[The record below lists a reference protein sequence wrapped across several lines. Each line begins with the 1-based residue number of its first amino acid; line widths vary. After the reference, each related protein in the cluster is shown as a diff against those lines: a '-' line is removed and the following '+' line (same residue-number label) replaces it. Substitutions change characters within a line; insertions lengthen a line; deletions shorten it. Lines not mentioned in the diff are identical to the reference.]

1 MRIAGASASERNAAT
16 SLVLNREPRTLWR
29 RSSQSLARFR
39 KRRIRSR
46 RKTIRFRLNS
56 AMTTTLEATGMSGS
70 RTPTSTAVATTST
83 TSTATMMTRLR
94 LRFSRS
100 SGGRMT
106 SGGTREAAGA
116 APDRAPARRPRI
128 FTGLPSRAGPAVPG
142 LWRPAGSSTHPRSSY
157 PPEGEKG
164 GLFPGRLRP
173 GGDEREDPGDGRVR
187 RARPDLGPHP
197 DVVEL
202 VEVQETHLGQLEG
215 PELGQDALG
224 LPHVARDVGLPLL
237 ALHGAHPE
245 LLRQDVVEDLALH
258 QLGHDPAVHPPGVVL
273 PELELEAH
281 AGGDARS
288 QALDDAVGHGA
299 QEDQGDQ
306 QRAVGIG
313 DHQVRDPQRDDG
325 AGRRPRHE

>member
-29 RSSQSLARFR
+29 RSSQSFARFR

-100 SGGRMT
+100 SGGRIT
-106 SGGTREAAGA
+106 SGGTREAVEPEA
-116 APDRAPARRPRI
+116 DRAPTTRRRI
-128 FTGLPSRAGPAVPG
+128 FTGRPSRAGAEAPR
-142 LWRPAGSSTHPRSSY
+142 LWRPAGSRTHLRSSY

-173 GGDEREDPGDGRVR
+173 GGHEGEDPGDGRVR
-187 RARPDLGPHP
+187 RPRPDLGPHP

-202 VEVQETHLGQLEG
+202 VEVQMAHLGQLER
-215 PELGQDALG
+215 PELGQDPLG
-224 LPHVARDVGLPLL
+224 LPD
-237 ALHGAHPE
+237 
-245 LLRQDVVEDLALH
+245 
-258 QLGHDPAVHPPGVVL
+258 
-273 PELELEAH
+273 
-281 AGGDARS
+281 
-288 QALDDAVGHGA
+288 
-299 QEDQGDQ
+299 
-306 QRAVGIG
+306 
-313 DHQVRDPQRDDG
+313 
-325 AGRRPRHE
+325 